1 MNYILGIDPGYANVG
16 WAVISQHGEHV
27 ELVAS
32 GVIKTDAG
40 MEEMHRYRVINE
52 DMWDIVENYTPKI
65 AVIEGLPPNKHQNKQ
80 TEIAGARGIILGMI
94 AFWDE
99 YNDEIALIEISPTEV
114 KKLITG
120 KGQASKEKIG
130 EYVKLLLGLDEPLK
144 PDHASDAAACALA
157 YLIKEGVLE

>member
-16 WAVISQHGEHV
+16 WAVISQRHEHV

-40 MEEMHRYRVINE
+40 TEEMHRYRIIDE
-52 DMWDIVENYTPKI
+52 RLWDILQIYEPNI

-80 TEIAGARGIILGMI
+80 TEIAGARGVILNAI
-94 AFWDE
+94 AFWTE
-99 YNDEIALIEISPTEV
+99 YDDEIALIEISPTEV

-157 YLIKEGVLE
+157 YLIKEGVLK